1 MKYAVYA
8 FMAFALHFPFDIPLC
23 LLPMLPEAEIA
34 EVQFELD

>member
-8 FMAFALHFPFDIPLC
+8 ALAAALHFPFDIPLC
-23 LLPMLPEAEIA
+23 LLPMLPEAEVA